1 MQDEEGNEKTL
12 LSKIELFYKKKQVTI
27 FKVRPLHFVHLKK
40 NGFQVTRNDRH
51 TTIAVNRRF
60 ALHNDGEGII
70 RTAYEAAIIDGRQHV
85 IKLN

>member
-27 FKVRPLHFVHLKK
+27 FKVRPFVHLKK

-60 ALHNDGEGII
+60 ALHNDGEDII